1 MNVHH
6 HKHFLKVYKKRILPN
21 YSLDNKFKE
30 RLKFFIEDHTNPL
43 LKDHSLKGKQSRYRS
58 FSVTGDIRVIYE
70 KVGDGVLLLDI
81 GTHNQVY

>member
-1 MNVHH
+1 MNIHQ
-6 HKHFLKVYKKRILPN
+6 HKHFLKVYKKRIFPN

-30 RLKFFIEDHTNPL
+30 RLKLFIEDHANPV
-43 LKDHSLKGKQSRYRS
+43 LKNHSLKGKKSSYRS

-70 KVGDGVLLLDI
+70 KVQDGILLLDI